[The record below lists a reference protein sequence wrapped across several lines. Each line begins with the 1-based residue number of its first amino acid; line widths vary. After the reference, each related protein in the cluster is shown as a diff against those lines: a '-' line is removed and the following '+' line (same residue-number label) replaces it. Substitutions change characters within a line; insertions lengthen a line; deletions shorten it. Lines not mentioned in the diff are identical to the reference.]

1 MNTFH
6 VAAFDLV
13 PSGSKFK
20 VLKKKKKSTRTE
32 LYTLKIQ
39 WHFKNLIVMY
49 KGGHNFVVFGK
60 EEKRKG
66 LSLLWSM
73 ENLNVD

>member
-20 VLKKKKKSTRTE
+20 VLKKKKSTRTE

-49 KGGHNFVVFGK
+49 KGGCNFVVFGK
-60 EEKRKG
+60 EEKGKG
-66 LSLLWSM
+66 LSLLLSM